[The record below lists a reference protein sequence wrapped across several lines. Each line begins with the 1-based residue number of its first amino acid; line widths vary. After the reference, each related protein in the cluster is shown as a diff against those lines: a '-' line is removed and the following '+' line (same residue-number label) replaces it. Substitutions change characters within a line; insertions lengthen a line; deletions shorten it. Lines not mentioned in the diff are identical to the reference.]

1 VDWFCAHPEY
11 VSEQSGVEVE
21 LLPEDASWA
30 YNAADAAN
38 RQNTADTAK
47 QFRMALFSCICLSL
61 GKETRSIGRF

>member
-38 RQNTADTAK
+38 RQNTADTAV
-47 QFRMALFSCICLSL
+47 FREMRYSYFAL
-61 GKETRSIGRF
+61 